1 MDTNST
7 SHASLLD
14 FPMTSAGL
22 DGGTWYRH
30 QRPQERRLPATAGT
44 AIDVSLRELG
54 PMLLIHSDAA
64 DSTTSNGRLHDDAR
78 PLIAC
83 GSRDRTMVQICLSG
97 RVTGTCA
104 GREFRLEAGDIAV
117 IDGAR
122 PFHASARGARTLT
135 LAIERTA
142 LARMLDTR
150 LLHGHVLR
158 RSDPLCQLLSH
169 FICALYRAAPQ
180 IGATRM
186 DSVVKSAGDM
196 LAACLRP
203 SPEAAAA
210 RTPAVAISPMLAF
223 AADARSA
230 ARASGFAGER
240 QRPRGTARAAVLP
253 RAARTAQLPGAFRS
267 LHLPLP
273 AVPYAATAD

>member
-1 MDTNST
+1 MDTNPT
-7 SHASLLD
+7 SHTSLVD
-14 FPMTSAGL
+14 FPMTSPGL

-30 QRPQERRLPATAGT
+30 QRPQEQRQPAAVGAATAT
-44 AIDVSLRELG
+44 DVSLREVG

-64 DSTTSNGRLHDDAR
+64 DSTTANGRLHGAAR

-83 GSRDRTMVQICLSG
+83 GSRHRTMVQICLSG
-97 RVTGTCA
+97 HVTGVCA
-104 GREFRLEAGDIAV
+104 GRAFRLEAGDIAV

-122 PFHASARGARTLT
+122 PYHGSTRDARTLT

-158 RSDPLCQLLSH
+158 RNDPMCQLLSH
-169 FICALYRAAPQ
+169 FICALYRVAPQ
-180 IGATRM
+180 LDAARV

-203 SPEAAAA
+203 SPEAVA
-210 RTPAVAISPMLAF
+210 PAVATHTMPAF
-223 AADARSA
+223 AAEARGA
-230 ARASGFAGER
+230 GRAWAVAGE
-240 QRPRGTARAAVLP
+240 RPRGTARAAVLS
-253 RAARTAQLPGAFRS
+253 RAARATRLPGAFRA

-273 AVPYAATAD
+273 AVVYAATAD

>member
-1 MDTNST
+1 MDTNPT
-7 SHASLLD
+7 SHASLVD
-14 FPMTSAGL
+14 FPVTSLGH
-22 DGGTWYRH
+22 DGDTWYRH
-30 QRPQERRLPATAGT
+30 QRPQAQRLPATVGT

-54 PMLLIHSDAA
+54 PMLLIHADAA
-64 DSTTSNGRLHDDAR
+64 DSTVSNGRLHDDVR

-83 GSRDRTMVQICLSG
+83 GSRDRTMIQICLSG
-97 RVTGTCA
+97 HVTGTCA
-104 GREFRLEAGDIAV
+104 GRAFRLEAGDIAV

-122 PFHASARGARTLT
+122 PFHGSARGARTLT

-158 RSDPLCQLLSH
+158 RNDPLCQLLSH
-169 FICALYRAAPQ
+169 FICALYRVAPQ
-180 IGATRM
+180 LDATRV

-203 SPEAAAA
+203 SPEAATAA
-210 RTPAVAISPMLAF
+210 AQTVASRSMPTF
-223 AADARSA
+223 AADAREA
-230 ARASGFAGER
+230 GRAWGFAGER
-240 QRPRGTARAAVLP
+240 QRPRGTSPAHVLARAA
-253 RAARTAQLPGAFRS
+253 RKAQLPGAFRS

-273 AVPYAATAD
+273 AVQLAATAD